1 MKVNKMKAPFL
12 RTPYNYDT
20 DAASN
25 ESGLRC
31 EDASLTQQHQKEQA
45 DINYIIE
52 QFNVTGI
59 LPVSPITPSY
69 GDFTGVHDYQTAM
82 NALIA
87 LDDEFS
93 SLPAKIRA
101 RFDNDPENLINF
113 LNNAENRDEAI
124 ELGLIEPIQQ
134 AAIAAPNEDK
144 TPLQGAAD
152 AA

>member
-1 MKVNKMKAPFL
+1 MNKIKEPFV
-12 RTPYNYDT
+12 RTPYNYNT

-31 EDASLTQQHQKEQA
+31 EDASLTQQHQKDQA

-59 LPVSPITPSY
+59 LPTGPVSPQY
-69 GDFTGVHDYQTAM
+69 GDFSGISDYQSAL
-82 NALIA
+82 NAVIDA
-87 LDDEFS
+87 QDEFM
-93 SLPAKIRA
+93 SLPANLRA
-101 RFDNDPENLINF
+101 RFENDPSNLINF
-113 LNNAENRDEAI
+113 LSNEENRQEAI

-134 AAIAAPNEDK
+134 ADIAAPNEDK

>member
-1 MKVNKMKAPFL
+1 MKVNKMKPPFL

-31 EDASLTQQHQKEQA
+31 EDASLTQQHQKDQA
-45 DINYIIE
+45 DINFIIE

-59 LPVSPITPSY
+59 LPTSPVSPSY
-69 GDFTGVHDYQTAM
+69 GDFSGVHDYQSAL

-87 LDDEFS
+87 LQDDFDG
-93 SLPAKIRA
+93 LPAKVRA
-101 RFDNDPENLINF
+101 KFDNDPENLINF
-113 LNNAENRDEAI
+113 LNNEENRDEAI

-134 AAIAAPNEDK
+134 AEIAAPNEDK
-144 TPLQGAAD
+144 TPLQGAAE